1 MANAFL
7 KPERVVSTA
16 LGLLQRELTLP
27 RLVWRDAAGDFK
39 GAKDDTISIRVPA
52 YAPARSRD
60 LRSGTTR
67 TRDELTERKV
77 DVTLDTDIY
86 KDVKVTDEQLSLDIA
101 DFGQQVLNPMMG
113 GVAQALEQKVADEVT
128 GATYHNSIT
137 YTVATD
143 NAWSDVIL
151 VAREHLNKAN
161 VPMSGRVIALGAEA
175 ETAFLG
181 TDLFVKA
188 NESGSGM
195 ALSEATIGRKGGFDI
210 VSCPVLPP
218 DEAYAFHR
226 TAYAMNQ
233 RAPMVPAGAPWGAS
247 QSFDG
252 LAMRAVRILDSDSIE
267 DVVAVDSWVGTNIVT
282 DEGFYTS
289 GGVFLPSDGPVGAQV
304 TLATSAAADDIIDT
318 AAAHGYVAGDIVVFD
333 ALTGGTGLVVGQRY
347 YVIAANLAATTFQV
361 SLTAGGSAA
370 LFSADITAGTVRKN
384 GAPLFVRAV
393 KIALA

>member
-1 MANAFL
+1 VANAFL
-7 KPERVVSTA
+7 TAERVVSTA

-27 RLVWRDAAGDFK
+27 RLVWRDAAGDFR
-39 GAKDDTISIRVPA
+39 GAKNDTISIRVPA
-52 YAPARSRD
+52 YAPARTRD
-60 LRSGTTR
+60 LRSGSAR

-77 DVTLDTDIY
+77 DVTLDTDVY
-86 KDVKVTDEQLSLDIA
+86 KDVKVTDEQLTLDIA
-101 DFGQQVLNPMMG
+101 DFGRQVLNPMML
-113 GVAQALEQKVADEVT
+113 GVAQALEQEVADEIT
-128 GATYHNSIT
+128 AATYQNSIT
-137 YTVATD
+137 YTVASQD
-143 NAWSDVIL
+143 AWADVIL
-151 VAREHLNKAN
+151 VAREYLNKAN

-188 NESGSGM
+188 NESGSGA
-195 ALSEATIGRKGGFDI
+195 ALSEATIGRKAGFEI

-226 TAYAMNQ
+226 TAFVMNQ

-247 QSFDG
+247 QAFDG
-252 LAMRAVRILDSDSIE
+252 MALRAVRILDSDTIE
-267 DVVAVDSWVGTNIVT
+267 DVVAVDAWVGANHVT
-282 DEGFYTS
+282 DDGYLTADGIFIPSEGA
-289 GGVFLPSDGPVGAQV
+289 VGAQV

-318 AAAHGYVAGDIVVFD
+318 AAAHGYAAGDIVVFD

-347 YVIAANLAATTFQV
+347 YVIAGNLGAQTFQV
-361 SLTAGGSAA
+361 SLTAGGAA
-370 LFSADITAGTVRKN
+370 VNFTADITAGTVRKN